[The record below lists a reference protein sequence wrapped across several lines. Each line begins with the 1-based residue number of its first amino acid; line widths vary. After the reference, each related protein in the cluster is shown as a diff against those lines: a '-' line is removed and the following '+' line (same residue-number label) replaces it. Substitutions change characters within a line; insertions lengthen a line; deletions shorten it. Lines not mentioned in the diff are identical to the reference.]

1 MRFYNYIKTTGV
13 VYLCLAILLVIA
25 CYAGVGCTSVR
36 EKPPAPTATQA
47 SIVVTD
53 ALGQRVSLDTTP
65 KRIVTISPTATEIL
79 YLVGGSS
86 ILRDRSSNFPAQVKE
101 IPDVGSAYNPSLE
114 KILAERPDLVIIEA
128 LTQARFMGQFKES
141 GLNVLAVKAET
152 LDDIKTSIENVGEIV
167 GRKGLA
173 EEEID
178 SIESRLASAGNDD
191 GRTVLMLI
199 SDQDR
204 NLYAARPESYTGL
217 IASTLG
223 MDNLAAGLPDS
234 GPYPGFAIM
243 STESIL
249 ASDPDIIVTI
259 SPAPE
264 PAPRLSDTL
273 LQIPPFKSLKAIRNG
288 NVLEVD
294 VQLFLQSPGP
304 RIVEAVEFLKE
315 RLSPDGS

>member
-1 MRFYNYIKTTGV
+1 MF
-13 VYLCLAILLVIA
+13 LA
-25 CYAGVGCTSVR
+25 CYMSVGCTSVDP
-36 EKPPAPTATQA
+36 KPTVTPVGV
-47 SIVVTD
+47 VVTD
-53 ALGQRVSLDTTP
+53 ALGQRVSFDAIP
-65 KRIVTISPTATEIL
+65 RRIATISPTATEIL

-86 ILRDRSSNFPAQVKE
+86 ILRDRSSNFPDHVRE
-101 IPDVGSAYNPSLE
+101 IPDVGSAYNPSIE

-128 LTQARFMGQFKES
+128 LTQARFVGQFKES
-141 GLNVLAVKAET
+141 GLNVLAVKAVT
-152 LDDIKTSIENVGEIV
+152 LDDIKTSIENVGEVV

-173 EEEID
+173 EEEIA
-178 SIESRLASAGNDD
+178 SIETRLASAGNED

-204 NLYAARPESYTGL
+204 NLYAALPESYTGL

-234 GPYPGFAIM
+234 GPYPGFAMM
-243 STESIL
+243 STEVIL

-288 NVLEVD
+288 DILEVD

-315 RLSPDGS
+315 KLSPGAS

>member
-1 MRFYNYIKTTGV
+1 MISCNHMKTRGV
-13 VYLCLAILLVIA
+13 VYLYLALVMVLA
-25 CYAGVGCTSVR
+25 CFVGVGCTSGDP
-36 EKPPAPTATQA
+36 KPTVTPVGV
-47 SIVVTD
+47 VVTD
-53 ALGQRVSLDTTP
+53 ALGQRVSFDGTP
-65 KRIVTISPTATEIL
+65 RRIATISPTATEIL
-79 YLVGGSS
+79 YLIGGSS
-86 ILRDRSSNFPAQVKE
+86 ILRDRSSNFPDQVKE
-101 IPDVGSAYNPSLE
+101 IPDVGSAYNPSIE

-128 LTQARFMGQFKES
+128 LTQARFAGQFKES

-152 LDDIKTSIENVGEIV
+152 LGDIKTSIENVGKVI
-167 GRKGLA
+167 GRKGVA
-173 EEEID
+173 EEEIA
-178 SIESRLASAGNDD
+178 SIETRLASAGNED

-234 GPYPGFAIM
+234 GPYSGFAMM
-243 STESIL
+243 SIEAIL

-288 NVLEVD
+288 DVLEVD

-304 RIVEAVEFLKE
+304 RIVEAVELLKE
-315 RLSPDGS
+315 MSLPDGS